1 MADTAVA
8 KRPSTLQ
15 FTDPTYS
22 SALDIDNFEN
32 EDNDYAK
39 LKKLQR
45 HLEWAPSLVS
55 LGWEG
60 MNSVDIEPY
69 AGT

>member
-8 KRPSTLQ
+8 KRPSTLA

-22 SALDIDNFEN
+22 SALDIDSFDT

-45 HLEWAPSLVS
+45 HLE
-55 LGWEG
+55 
-60 MNSVDIEPY
+60 
-69 AGT
+69 

>member
-8 KRPSTLQ
+8 RRPSTLA
-15 FTDPTYS
+15 FTDPSYS
-22 SALDIDNFEN
+22 SALDIDSFES

-45 HLEWAPSLVS
+45 HLE
-55 LGWEG
+55 
-60 MNSVDIEPY
+60 
-69 AGT
+69 

>member
-8 KRPSTLQ
+8 KRPSTLT
-15 FTDPTYS
+15 FADPSYS
-22 SALDIDNFEN
+22 SALDIDSFDS

-45 HLEWAPSLVS
+45 HLE
-55 LGWEG
+55 
-60 MNSVDIEPY
+60 
-69 AGT
+69 

>member
-8 KRPSTLQ
+8 RRPAPAP

-22 SALDIDNFEN
+22 SHLDIDSFDD

-45 HLEWAPSLVS
+45 HLEYVTAPAR
-55 LGWEG
+55 
-60 MNSVDIEPY
+60 D
-69 AGT
+69 AGRFRRC